1 MAAKQWYTTLAFACA
16 LPLCSDAIAQQDDT
30 AADSAKPE
38 SELILPAAPH
48 KANLL
53 PFYVSPTATLD
64 FAIDGKS
71 LSVTEDGIVRFTLV
85 ITSAAGATN
94 ISHEGIR
101 CSTYEKKRYATGQQD
116 GSWSP
121 ARRDVWEPIRD
132 MGANRQHAALAKD
145 YFCDGEG
152 VSGKAAAIV
161 DRLRRKKTLRPDAL
175 SR

>member
-1 MAAKQWYTTLAFACA
+1 M
-16 LPLCSDAIAQQDDT
+16 
-30 AADSAKPE
+30 
-38 SELILPAAPH
+38 LPAAPQ

-64 FAIDGKS
+64 FAVDGKS
-71 LSVTEDGIVRFTLV
+71 LSVTEEGIVRFTLV
-85 ITSAAGATN
+85 VTSAAGASN

-101 CSTYEKKRYATGQQD
+101 CSTFERKRYATGQQD
-116 GSWSP
+116 GSWTP

-145 YFCDGEG
+145 YFCDGEA
-152 VSGKAAAIV
+152 VSGKAATIV
-161 DRLRRKKTLRPDAL
+161 DRLSKKKTLRNDPL